1 MSRLLDF
8 FETTVVPSYRIFG
21 LVDATVDMYSSNV
34 DYSRWLVSAPGM
46 VYLQVPPQ
54 VIRAFVRLESWST
67 APPEENRPVFRRGGI
82 ERGIERQGSILPG
95 PHLAHG
101 RTGGCVKASPRGGR
115 GIT

>member
-67 APPEENRPVFRRGGI
+67 APPRRKPTSVPA
-82 ERGIERQGSILPG
+82 RRN
-95 PHLAHG
+95 
-101 RTGGCVKASPRGGR
+101 
-115 GIT
+115 